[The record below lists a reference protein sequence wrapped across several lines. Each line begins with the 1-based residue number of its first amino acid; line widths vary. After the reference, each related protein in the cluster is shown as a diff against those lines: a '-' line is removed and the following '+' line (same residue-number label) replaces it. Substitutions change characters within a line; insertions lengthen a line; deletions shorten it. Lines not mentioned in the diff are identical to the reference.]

1 MTGNGVM
8 SFISLV
14 QHGYLL
20 KSKIQYTS
28 YKTAYIIFAFKILPD
43 DINLPNTK
51 LLQLFTLK
59 NQDTTIKSI
68 VPVRSVQVI
77 RSKVRNHRKCMQHP
91 QLTANSIIIFL
102 YTIIKPTLIKP
113 METCSSLL
121 ATRSVSIQT
130 NTNTEKICQQII
142 NTCFLQMYA
151 ELVIQC
157 DVFLKSIF

>member
-59 NQDTTIKSI
+59 N
-68 VPVRSVQVI
+68 
-77 RSKVRNHRKCMQHP
+77 
-91 QLTANSIIIFL
+91 
-102 YTIIKPTLIKP
+102 
-113 METCSSLL
+113 
-121 ATRSVSIQT
+121 
-130 NTNTEKICQQII
+130 
-142 NTCFLQMYA
+142 
-151 ELVIQC
+151 
-157 DVFLKSIF
+157 